1 MEKKKKKPIENPF
14 DKVTAEQLNDNY
26 ALIAHLFAKPEE
38 AIYSKLVGRENY
50 VIIGGWGSG
59 KSMLLKYLGLE
70 TQIEDIGAK
79 NVRKLDFIG
88 VYIKPGRGP
97 FRPFL
102 KPGGE
107 FKEGGENLFGHYI
120 NLLIMEKIVAVI
132 LYAKNKNVFSISP
145 ELENVLYKRIISK
158 LSFIQPEGSGMGFC
172 SEGGVELAS
181 LQKLK
186 DEVAGYRRE
195 IESFLN
201 TRDLEE
207 NLSYEDRLSIRPT
220 DIKTFLDEVVG
231 DIKEEISYVSTK
243 RFYIL
248 LDECEQFSK
257 GQQKVINTVIKQRL
271 TTLVFKLATRPP
283 DIQTS
288 ETIDMGVGIT
298 DRECKRLYLDKV
310 YNPTSAS
317 FRKLCEEVARKRL
330 ENYEY
335 TISSM
340 RKILG
345 SFTVEDEIGRSVIE
359 SYLRKRYQNKGRVL
373 DKDRF
378 PIVYKDFKMAATFQI
393 LSRKRVKKKYVGFN
407 TFVKL
412 SSGLML
418 HFLELCRETFSQSIG
433 KKYIYRK
440 ENNQIFFK
448 NTPLPFEIQ
457 NKAAENISEAFYNDI
472 GGRAE
477 SLKEGP
483 IDMEFGDKI
492 KYIVSVLGGIFR
504 EKLMSFNEPEAARIE
519 IPEGLSALDVSQENP
534 IYQILQTSMAISV
547 FQHGRPYMPKRIG
560 GIRPPT
566 YILNRLFAPYLD
578 ISPNPRWRTKILV
591 DTFNKILK
599 VKADKF
605 KKEVLV
611 RKTKKQKKTYKLE
624 EKQGVKRLEHPT
636 LPFVHTAENMP
647 ILTYL
652 GNKVENQP
660 LRGKKLLLLL
670 HFLSDLIPFV
680 DSCKK
685 IGLAPANTV
694 ILYKEYKYPNAL
706 EIKHYLEA
714 EGYGVSSVWEAKTV
728 LQGLK
733 GEKIIIV
740 EDGGHIV
747 PLLHREFQRLAEVT
761 LGAVEQTTRG
771 IRNDEEI
778 NEILFPVISIPGS
791 DLKNKFEP
799 PHVGRAVVNNI
810 QKMFVDK
817 TFSGKKG
824 LVIGFGSIGQQVAL
838 QVRDTLKMQVSI
850 YDVDDIKLVEARQN
864 GFETEEALKSGVKG
878 KYFIIGT
885 TGETVIGRSEVL
897 SMDHNVNLISASS
910 EQWEFCISEL
920 DALSSE
926 KSELFNSNKEIIGTK
941 YKLRNSE
948 NAVNLIADG
957 YPVNFWKT
965 ESMPNEVSDLIMSS
979 LFVSMIEVATNQ
991 SLNRGIDRNITN
1003 KLSKDYELGKI
1014 YLEYHQ

>member
-1 MEKKKKKPIENPF
+1 MDKMPKEPIENPF

-26 ALIAHLFAKPEE
+26 ALIAHLFAKPEA
-38 AIYSKLVGRENY
+38 AIYNKLVGRENY
-50 VIIGGWGSG
+50 IIVGGWGSG

-70 TQIEDIGAK
+70 TQIEDVGVR

-88 VYIKPGRGP
+88 VYIKAGRGP

-102 KPGGE
+102 KPGGK
-107 FKEGGENLFGHYI
+107 FKEGGENLFGHYL
-120 NLLIMEKIVAVI
+120 NLLIMEKVVAVL
-132 LYAKNKNVFSISP
+132 LYARDKGVFSICA
-145 ELENVLYKRIISK
+145 EAENRLYERIVSK
-158 LSFIQPEGSGMGFC
+158 FSFIRSEQSPIALGSPSGMGP
-172 SEGGVELAS
+172 SA
-181 LQKLK
+181 LQGLR
-186 DEVAGYRRE
+186 DGVAGYRRE

-220 DIKTFLDEVVG
+220 DIKTFLDEVVR
-231 DIKEEISYVSTK
+231 DIKETIGYVSKK
-243 RFYIL
+243 RLYIL

-257 GQQKVINTVIKQRL
+257 GQQKVINTIIKQRL

-283 DIQTS
+283 DIQTA
-288 ETIDMGVGIT
+288 ETIDLGVGIT

-310 YNPTSAS
+310 YDPTSAS
-317 FRKLCEEVARKRL
+317 FRKLCEEVAEKRL
-330 ENYEY
+330 ENSKYP
-335 TISSM
+335 ILSM

-345 SFTVEDEIGRSVIE
+345 KFTVEDEIGREAIE
-359 SYLRKRYQNKGRVL
+359 SYLKKTYTSKARIK
-373 DKDRF
+373 DKHKF
-378 PIVYKDFKMAATFQI
+378 KTVYKDFKTAATFQI
-393 LSRKRVKKKYVGFN
+393 LSGKRIKKKYVGFN
-407 TFVKL
+407 AFVTL

-418 HFLELCRETFSQSIG
+418 HFLELCRETFNHSIA
-433 KKYIYRK
+433 KKYIYRNEGDEIAFK
-440 ENNQIFFK
+440 E
-448 NTPLPFEIQ
+448 TPLSCEIQ
-457 NKAAENISEAFYNDI
+457 NKAVENISESFYNDV

-477 SLKEGP
+477 SLKEAP
-483 IDMEFGDKI
+483 IEMEFGDKI

-519 IPEGLSALDVSQENP
+519 IPQGLSALDVSEENP
-534 IYQILQTSMAISV
+534 IGQIFHTSIAISV
-547 FQHGRPYMPKRIG
+547 FQQGRPYMPKRIG

-566 YILNRLFAPYLD
+566 YILNRLLAPYLN

-599 VKADKF
+599 VSADEF
-605 KKEVLV
+605 KKEVLG
-611 RKTKKQKKTYKLE
+611 RKTKKQKKTYKLDK
-624 EKQGVKRLEHPT
+624 KQGVTRLEQPT
-636 LPFVHTAENMP
+636 LPFVHTNENMP

-652 GNKVENQP
+652 GNKVKNQP

-685 IGLAPANTV
+685 IGLAPANAV

-728 LQGLK
+728 LQGLE

-747 PLLHREFQRLAEVT
+747 PLLHRDFQRLAKFT

-778 NEILFPVISIPGS
+778 NELLFPVISIPGS
-791 DLKNKFEP
+791 DLKNTFEP
-799 PHVGRAVVNNI
+799 PHVARAVVNNI
-810 QKMFVDK
+810 QKLLANK
-817 TFSGKKG
+817 TFSAKKA

-850 YDVDDIKLVEARQN
+850 YDVDDNKLVEARQN

-878 KYFIIGT
+878 KYLIIGT

-926 KSELFNSNKEIIGTK
+926 KPELFDSNKEKIGTK

-948 NAVNLIADG
+948 NDVNLIADG

-965 ESMPNEVSDLIMSS
+965 ESMPNEVSDLIMSL
-979 LFVSMIEVATNQ
+979 LFVSMIEIATNR
-991 SLNRGIDRNITN
+991 SLNRGIDCNITN